1 MAFVYNMDLFVFDEV
16 LQVAKMLANDINE
29 AILFMPNEELDTV
42 NVGLKV
48 PSEVTSGLGENGERV
63 RMVSFLYR
71 NMSGLLPETLEEEL
85 EL

>member
-1 MAFVYNMDLFVFDEV
+1 MWMFLFFDEV
-16 LQVAKMLANDINE
+16 VQVAEISVNDVNE
-29 AILFMPNEELDTV
+29 TISFMPNEELDTV
-42 NVGLKV
+42 NVGISV
-48 PSEVTSGLGENGERV
+48 PNEVISGLGENGERV